1 MAPSKPKLNP
11 SMQPTDHEII
21 MTDSDQQP
29 AEEPISFEDAFTRL
43 ESVVRRLESGQ
54 MSLDQSTALFEEGMQ
69 LAKTCTEMLNSA
81 ELKIK
86 RLQQGL
92 VEQLNLVS
100 DD

>member
-1 MAPSKPKLNP
+1 MNCDDQSPEE
-11 SMQPTDHEII
+11 QP
-21 MTDSDQQP
+21 MN
-29 AEEPISFEDAFTRL
+29 FEDAFTRL

-69 LAKTCTEMLNSA
+69 LAKTCTDMLNGA
-81 ELKIK
+81 EMKIK

-92 VEQLNLVS
+92 AEQLNLVS

>member
-1 MAPSKPKLNP
+1 M
-11 SMQPTDHEII
+11 HE
-21 MTDSDQQP
+21 SDQKQP
-29 AEEPISFEDAFTRL
+29 DGPTSFEDAFTRL

-69 LAKTCTEMLNSA
+69 LAKTCTEMLNGA

-86 RLQQGL
+86 RLQQGI

-100 DD
+100 ED

>member
-1 MAPSKPKLNP
+1 
-11 SMQPTDHEII
+11 MQPTDHEII

-29 AEEPISFEDAFTRL
+29 AKEPTSFEDAFTRL

-54 MSLDQSTALFEEGMQ
+54 MSLDQSTALFEDGMQ